1 MFSKSFGSLNSNIIV
16 HTYTATF
23 VGNSTSTTFRISNEI
38 EIISV
43 QNYLGEM
50 CVCNIIRY
58 YAFWDSENNHW
69 IRIYLNQPYTGNIVI
84 KIVGIKKYVSQPL

>member
-1 MFSKSFGSLNSNIIV
+1 
-16 HTYTATF
+16 
-23 VGNSTSTTFRISNEI
+23 
-38 EIISV
+38 
-43 QNYLGEM
+43 M

-69 IRIYLNQPYTGNIVI
+69 IRIYLNQPYTGNIGI